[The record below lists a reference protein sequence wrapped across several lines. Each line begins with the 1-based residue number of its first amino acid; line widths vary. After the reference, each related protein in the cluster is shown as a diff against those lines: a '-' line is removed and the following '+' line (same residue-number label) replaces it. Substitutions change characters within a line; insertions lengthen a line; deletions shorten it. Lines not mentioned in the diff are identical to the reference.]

1 MGEGFGFMR
10 GYKQAGMVFS
20 KSIVAQRGMKVV
32 DLTCHCGLSA
42 ILPILAPAL
51 SEISLE
57 SKKDSRQAGMTKIN
71 QDSGPILVKAKIS
84 ARMTFLEH
92 VLPVLIE
99 LAWWR
104 NRWN

>member
-1 MGEGFGFMR
+1 MICCT
-10 GYKQAGMVFS
+10 
-20 KSIVAQRGMKVV
+20 IV
-32 DLTCHCGLSA
+32 
-42 ILPILAPAL
+42 ILACPESFLL
-51 SEISLE
+51 SSSVQVLV
-57 SKKDSRQAGMTKIN
+57 KKDSRQAGMTKIN